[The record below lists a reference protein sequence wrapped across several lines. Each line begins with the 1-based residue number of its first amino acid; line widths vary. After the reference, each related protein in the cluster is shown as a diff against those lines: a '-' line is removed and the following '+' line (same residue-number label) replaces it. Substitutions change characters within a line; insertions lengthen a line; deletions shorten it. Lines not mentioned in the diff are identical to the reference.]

1 MPNILITAIIL
12 SGGKSSRM
20 QGNDKGLLLLN
31 NKPLYRHVIDRI
43 KPQVSNIIISSN
55 SNIEQYRQANYD
67 VISDQIPGFLGPL
80 AGIYSG
86 LIHSTTEWNLIV
98 SCDTPFLPTDLVS
111 RLQHKLAD
119 RRAAYVF
126 DGEREHPTIM
136 LIHRTVAND
145 IRQYL
150 LQEQRKLLIF
160 LQSIDAISVD
170 FNDEKQSF
178 ININTPEELNYWN
191 QQL

>member
-178 ININTPEELNYWN
+178 ININIPEELDYWN